1 VVTPQVAR
9 IATRIHCAEPLREA
23 ARIDLG
29 EGPAHYLRHVLRLPP
44 GAEIALFN
52 GQYGEFAGRIDGFA
66 KSRVTIVLGACRRAP
81 GTEPDLWLC
90 FAPIKRTRLDA
101 MVEKATELGVAR
113 LMPVF
118 TRHTV
123 MERVNRERLAA
134 IAAEAAG
141 QCERLS
147 VPVVDEPVAF
157 EELLAHWPADRPL
170 ITADES
176 GGGTPIAEA
185 LAGLSGP
192 LAVLTGPEGGFAR
205 SELDALG
212 RAVFVRRVGLGPR
225 ILRADTAAIAALAIV
240 QAVAGDGA
248 RAPRGVA
255 QDEDARD

>member
-1 VVTPQVAR
+1 MVMSPMAR
-9 IATRIHCAEPLREA
+9 VATRIHCADALDEA
-23 ARIDLG
+23 VRIDLG
-29 EGPAHYLRHVLRLPP
+29 EGAAHYLRHVLRLPT
-44 GAEIALFN
+44 GAEIAVFN
-52 GQYGEFAGRIDGFA
+52 GRDGEFAGRIDGFG
-66 KSRVTIVLGACRRAP
+66 KGRVTIVLGARRRAP
-81 GTEPDLWLC
+81 HPEPDLWLC
-90 FAPIKRTRLDA
+90 FAPIKRTRLDDL
-101 MVEKATELGVAR
+101 VEKATELGVAR

-147 VPVVDEPVAF
+147 VPVVEEPVAF
-157 EELLAHWPADRPL
+157 ADLLARWPVDRPL

-176 GGGTPIAEA
+176 GGGMPIAA
-185 LAGLSGP
+185 AIAGLSGP

-240 QAVAGDGA
+240 QAVAGDGG
-248 RAPRGVA
+248 RAPRGPGH
-255 QDEDARD
+255 DDDARD